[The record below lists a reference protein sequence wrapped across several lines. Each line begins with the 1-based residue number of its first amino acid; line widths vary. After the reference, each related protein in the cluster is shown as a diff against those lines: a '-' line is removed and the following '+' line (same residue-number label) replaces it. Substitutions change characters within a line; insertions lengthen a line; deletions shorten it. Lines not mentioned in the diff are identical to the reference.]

1 MRGMRR
7 VFNAVLISTKN
18 DAGVISFI
26 LNTMLFICCKNIML
40 LNFCQEKLYKNMNYF
55 VTISY

>member
-18 DAGVISFI
+18 DAGVIPFI
-26 LNTMLFICCKNIML
+26 LNTMLFICCKNISYAK
-40 LNFCQEKLYKNMNYF
+40 FCQG
-55 VTISY
+55 